1 MFLHGAIP
9 GIVDRSIVD
18 TSIVDFCHVDFCHVD
33 AGLCGQS

>member
-18 TSIVDFCHVDFCHVD
+18 TSIVDFCHVD